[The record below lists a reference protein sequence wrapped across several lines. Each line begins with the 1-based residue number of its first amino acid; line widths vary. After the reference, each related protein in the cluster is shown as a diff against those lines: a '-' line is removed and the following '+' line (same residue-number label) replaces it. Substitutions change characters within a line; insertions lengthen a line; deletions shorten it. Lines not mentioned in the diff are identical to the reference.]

1 MMDLMA
7 GIMAMAPLD
16 LAALGAVVLIGL
28 PHGALDGAI
37 AIHLGFSRRM
47 ILFIRF
53 LLLYVG
59 MAGLVIAAWI
69 VAPAL
74 CLLGF
79 LVISMIHFGAG
90 DARHGSGW
98 VRGAEVLAH
107 GGLVVAGIS
116 QMHRSESDVIFA
128 YLTGGD
134 TMLVWQGL
142 DMLTVIVGVSIVVC
156 LAQALWHRRWR
167 GTALELGVLAVL
179 FALTP
184 PLVGF
189 AVYFCCV
196 HSARHVAA
204 IMSGLR
210 QHMSA
215 NAMLLQTL
223 VFTVASWLAGAAAI
237 WWFADMADPQPV
249 ILRVVFIGLA
259 ALTVPHMILVE
270 GFYRRATRTLK
281 RQFVS
286 R

>member
-1 MMDLMA
+1 MEIMA
-7 GIMAMAPLD
+7 GIMVMAPLD
-16 LAALGAVVLIGL
+16 LVALAAVVLIGL

-37 AIHLGFSRRM
+37 AIHLGFSRS
-47 ILFIRF
+47 LLFFIRF
-53 LLLYVG
+53 ILLYIL
-59 MAGLVIAAWI
+59 MAGVVIAAWI
-69 VAPAL
+69 FAPAP

-79 LVISMIHFGAG
+79 LVISMVHFGAG
-90 DARHGSGW
+90 DARHGTGW

-116 QMHRSESDVIFA
+116 QMHRPEVDVIFA

-134 TMLVWQGL
+134 TTLVWQGL
-142 DMLTVIVGVSIVVC
+142 DMLTVIVGASLVIC
-156 LAQALWHRRWR
+156 LGQALWYRRWR
-167 GTALELGVLAVL
+167 GTALELGALAVL

-196 HSARHVAA
+196 HSARHVTS
-204 IMSGLR
+204 ILSSLR

-215 NAMLLQTL
+215 SAMAMQALI
-223 VFTVASWLAGAAAI
+223 FTVASWLAGAAAI

-259 ALTVPHMILVE
+259 ALTVPHMILVD
-270 GFYRRATRTLK
+270 GFYRRTTRTLK
-281 RQFVS
+281 RQFMG

>member
-74 CLLGF
+74 CLLSF

-142 DMLTVIVGVSIVVC
+142 DMLTVIVGVSLVIC

-259 ALTVPHMILVE
+259 ALTVPHMILVD

>member
-1 MMDLMA
+1 MDMMT

-16 LAALGAVVLIGL
+16 LAALAAVVLIGL

-37 AIHLGFSRRM
+37 AIHLGFSRRV

-53 LLLYVG
+53 LLLYIG

-116 QMHRSESDVIFA
+116 QMHRGETDVIFA

-142 DMLTVIVGVSIVVC
+142 DMLTVIVGASLVVC

-196 HSARHVAA
+196 HSARHVAT
-204 IMSGLR
+204 IMSSLR

-215 NAMLLQTL
+215 NAMLLQAL
-223 VFTVASWLAGAAAI
+223 VFTVASWLVGAAAI
-237 WWFADMADPQPV
+237 WWFADITDPQPV

-259 ALTVPHMILVE
+259 ALTVPHMILVD

>member
-142 DMLTVIVGVSIVVC
+142 DMLTVIVGVSLVVC

-210 QHMSA
+210 QHLSA

-259 ALTVPHMILVE
+259 ALTVPHMILVD

>member
-116 QMHRSESDVIFA
+116 QMHRGETDVIFA

-142 DMLTVIVGVSIVVC
+142 DMLTVIVGVSLVVC

-259 ALTVPHMILVE
+259 ALTVPHMILVD

>member
-1 MMDLMA
+1 MEIMA
-7 GIMAMAPLD
+7 GIMGMAPLD

-37 AIHLGFSRRM
+37 AIHLGFSRKAL
-47 ILFIRF
+47 LFIRF
-53 LLLYVG
+53 LLLYIG

-69 VAPAL
+69 MAPAA

-90 DARHGSGW
+90 DARHGTGW
-98 VRGAEVLAH
+98 VRGAEVMAH

-116 QMHRSESDVIFA
+116 QMHRPQVDVIFA

-134 TMLVWQGL
+134 TRLVWQGL
-142 DMLTVIVGVSIVVC
+142 DILTVIVGASLVVC
-156 LAQALWHRRWR
+156 LAQALWYRRWR
-167 GTALELGVLAVL
+167 GTAIELGALAIL
-179 FALTP
+179 FAMTP

-196 HSARHVAA
+196 HSARHVAS
-204 IMSGLR
+204 IMSSLR

-215 NAMLLQTL
+215 STMLLQAAI
-223 VFTVASWLAGAAAI
+223 FTVASWLAGAAAI
-237 WWFADMADPQPV
+237 WWLADMADPQPV
-249 ILRVVFIGLA
+249 ILRVIFIGLA
-259 ALTVPHMILVE
+259 ALTVPHMILVD
-270 GFYRRATRTLK
+270 GFYRHTTRSLK
-281 RQFVS
+281 RRFIS

>member
-37 AIHLGFSRRM
+37 AIHLGFSHRM

-142 DMLTVIVGVSIVVC
+142 DMLTVIVGVSLVIC

-259 ALTVPHMILVE
+259 ALTVPHMILVD

>member
-142 DMLTVIVGVSIVVC
+142 DMLTVIVGVSLVVC

-259 ALTVPHMILVE
+259 ALTVPHMILVD

>member
-1 MMDLMA
+1 MEIMA

-16 LAALGAVVLIGL
+16 LAALAAVVLIGL

-37 AIHLGFSRRM
+37 AIHLGFSRKVL
-47 ILFIRF
+47 LFIRF

-69 VAPAL
+69 MAPAA

-90 DARHGSGW
+90 DARHGTGW
-98 VRGAEVLAH
+98 VRGAEVMAH

-116 QMHRSESDVIFA
+116 QMHRPQVDVIFA

-134 TMLVWQGL
+134 TRLVWQGL
-142 DMLTVIVGVSIVVC
+142 DILTVIVGASLVVC
-156 LAQALWHRRWR
+156 LAQALWYRRWR
-167 GTALELGVLAVL
+167 GTAIELGALAIL
-179 FALTP
+179 FAMTP

-196 HSARHVAA
+196 HSARHVTS
-204 IMSGLR
+204 IMSSLR

-215 NAMLLQTL
+215 STMLLQAAI
-223 VFTVASWLAGAAAI
+223 FTVASWLAGAAAI
-237 WWFADMADPQPV
+237 WWLADMADPQPV
-249 ILRVVFIGLA
+249 ILRVIFIGLA
-259 ALTVPHMILVE
+259 ALTVPHMILVD
-270 GFYRRATRTLK
+270 GFYRHTTRSLK
-281 RQFVS
+281 RRFIS

>member
-1 MMDLMA
+1 MEIMA

-16 LAALGAVVLIGL
+16 LAALAAVVLIGL

-37 AIHLGFSRRM
+37 AIHLGFSRKVL
-47 ILFIRF
+47 LFIRF

-69 VAPAL
+69 MAPAA

-90 DARHGSGW
+90 DARHGTGW
-98 VRGAEVLAH
+98 VRGAEVMAH

-116 QMHRSESDVIFA
+116 QMHRPQVDVIFA

-134 TMLVWQGL
+134 TRLVWQGL
-142 DMLTVIVGVSIVVC
+142 DILTVIVGASLVVC
-156 LAQALWHRRWR
+156 LAQALWYRRWR
-167 GTALELGVLAVL
+167 GTAIELGALAIL
-179 FALTP
+179 FAMTP

-196 HSARHVAA
+196 HSARHVAS
-204 IMSGLR
+204 IMSSLR

-215 NAMLLQTL
+215 STMLLQAAI
-223 VFTVASWLAGAAAI
+223 FTVASWLAGAAAI
-237 WWFADMADPQPV
+237 WWLADMADPQPV
-249 ILRVVFIGLA
+249 ILRVIFIGLA
-259 ALTVPHMILVE
+259 ALTVPHMILVD
-270 GFYRRATRTLK
+270 GFYRHTTRSLK
-281 RQFVS
+281 RRFIS

>member
-1 MMDLMA
+1 MMDLLA
-7 GIMAMAPLD
+7 GIMMMAPLD
-16 LAALGAVVLIGL
+16 FVALAAVVLIGL

-37 AIHLGFSRRM
+37 AIHLGFSRS
-47 ILFIRF
+47 ILIFIRF
-53 LLLYVG
+53 LLLYVA
-59 MAGLVIAAWI
+59 MAGLVIVAW
-69 VAPAL
+69 VLAPAL

-90 DARHGSGW
+90 DARHGTGW
-98 VRGAEVLAH
+98 VRSAEVLAH

-116 QMHRSESDVIFA
+116 QMHRPEVDVIFA

-134 TMLVWQGL
+134 TTLVWQGL
-142 DMLTVIVGVSIVVC
+142 DMLTVIVGVSLVIC
-156 LAQALWHRRWR
+156 LGQALWYRRWR
-167 GTALELGVLAVL
+167 GTALELGALAVL

-196 HSARHVAA
+196 HSARHVTS
-204 IMSGLR
+204 IMTSLR

-215 NAMLLQTL
+215 AAL
-223 VFTVASWLAGAAAI
+223 VTQASIFTIASWLAGAAAV
-237 WWFADMADPQPV
+237 WWFANMADPQPV

-259 ALTVPHMILVE
+259 ALTVPHMILVD
-270 GFYRRATRTLK
+270 GFYRRTTRSMK
-281 RQFVS
+281 RQFMS

>member
-1 MMDLMA
+1 MEIMA

-16 LAALGAVVLIGL
+16 LAALAAVVLIGL

-37 AIHLGFSRRM
+37 AIHLGFSRKVL
-47 ILFIRF
+47 LFIRF

-69 VAPAL
+69 MAPAA

-90 DARHGSGW
+90 DARHGTGW
-98 VRGAEVLAH
+98 VRGAEVMAH

-116 QMHRSESDVIFA
+116 QMHRPEVDVIFA

-134 TMLVWQGL
+134 TRLVWQGL
-142 DMLTVIVGVSIVVC
+142 DILTVIVGASLVVC
-156 LAQALWHRRWR
+156 LAQALWYRRWR
-167 GTALELGVLAVL
+167 GTAIELGALAIL
-179 FALTP
+179 FAMTP

-196 HSARHVAA
+196 HSARHVTS
-204 IMSGLR
+204 IMSSLR

-215 NAMLLQTL
+215 STMLLQAAI
-223 VFTVASWLAGAAAI
+223 FTVASWLAGAAAI
-237 WWFADMADPQPV
+237 WWLADMADPQPV
-249 ILRVVFIGLA
+249 ILRVIFIGLA
-259 ALTVPHMILVE
+259 ALTVPHMILVD
-270 GFYRRATRTLK
+270 GFYRHTTRSLK
-281 RQFVS
+281 RRFIS

>member
-1 MMDLMA
+1 MGLMA

-16 LAALGAVVLIGL
+16 LVALAAVVLIGL

-37 AIHLGFSRRM
+37 AIHLGFFDR
-47 ILFIRF
+47 ILMFIRF
-53 LLLYVG
+53 LVLYVA
-59 MAGLVIAAWI
+59 MAGLVVAAW
-69 VAPAL
+69 VFAPAL

-90 DARHGSGW
+90 DARHGTGW

-116 QMHRSESDVIFA
+116 QMHRAEVDVIFA

-134 TMLVWQGL
+134 TTLVWQGL
-142 DMLTVIVGVSIVVC
+142 DMLTVIVGASLVIC
-156 LAQALWHRRWR
+156 LGQALWYRRWR
-167 GTALELGVLAVL
+167 GTALELGTLAVL

-196 HSARHVAA
+196 HSARHVGS
-204 IMSGLR
+204 IMASLR

-215 NAMLLQTL
+215 STMMFQALILTA
-223 VFTVASWLAGAAAI
+223 ASWLVGAATI
-237 WWFADMADPQPV
+237 WWFADLADPEPV

-259 ALTVPHMILVE
+259 ALTVPHMILVD
-270 GFYRRATRTLK
+270 GFYRRTTR
-281 RQFVS
+281 RMNRRFMS

>member
-142 DMLTVIVGVSIVVC
+142 DMLTVIVGVSLVIC

-259 ALTVPHMILVE
+259 ALTVPHMILVD

>member
-142 DMLTVIVGVSIVVC
+142 VQDQQKLHC
-156 LAQALWHRRWR
+156 
-167 GTALELGVLAVL
+167 
-179 FALTP
+179 
-184 PLVGF
+184 PL
-189 AVYFCCV
+189 
-196 HSARHVAA
+196 
-204 IMSGLR
+204 
-210 QHMSA
+210 
-215 NAMLLQTL
+215 
-223 VFTVASWLAGAAAI
+223 
-237 WWFADMADPQPV
+237 
-249 ILRVVFIGLA
+249 IL
-259 ALTVPHMILVE
+259 H
-270 GFYRRATRTLK
+270 
-281 RQFVS
+281 
-286 R
+286 

>member
-142 DMLTVIVGVSIVVC
+142 DMLTVIVGVSLVVC

-223 VFTVASWLAGAAAI
+223 VFTVASWLAGAVAI

-259 ALTVPHMILVE
+259 ALTVPHMILVD

>member
-1 MMDLMA
+1 MEIMA
-7 GIMAMAPLD
+7 GIMVMAPLD
-16 LAALGAVVLIGL
+16 LVALAAVVLIGL

-37 AIHLGFSRRM
+37 AIHLGFSRSLL
-47 ILFIRF
+47 IFIRF
-53 LLLYVG
+53 ILLYIL
-59 MAGLVIAAWI
+59 MAGVVIAAWI
-69 VAPAL
+69 FAPAP

-79 LVISMIHFGAG
+79 LVISMVHFGAG
-90 DARHGSGW
+90 DARHGTGW

-116 QMHRSESDVIFA
+116 QMHRPEVDVIFA

-134 TMLVWQGL
+134 TTLVWQGL
-142 DMLTVIVGVSIVVC
+142 DMLTVIVGASLVIC
-156 LAQALWHRRWR
+156 LGQALWYRRWR
-167 GTALELGVLAVL
+167 GTALELGALAVL

-196 HSARHVAA
+196 HSARHVTS
-204 IMSGLR
+204 ILSSLR

-215 NAMLLQTL
+215 SAMAMQALI
-223 VFTVASWLAGAAAI
+223 FTVASWLAGAAAI

-259 ALTVPHMILVE
+259 ALTVPHMILVD
-270 GFYRRATRTLK
+270 GFYRRTTRTLK
-281 RQFVS
+281 RQFMG

>member
-1 MMDLMA
+1 MEIMT
-7 GIMAMAPLD
+7 GITTMAPLD
-16 LAALGAVVLIGL
+16 LAALAAVVVIGL

-37 AIHLGFSRRM
+37 AMHLGFSRRAL
-47 ILFIRF
+47 LFIRF

-69 VAPAL
+69 MAPAV
-74 CLLGF
+74 CLLAF
-79 LVISMIHFGAG
+79 LVISMIHFGVG
-90 DARHGSGW
+90 DARHGTGW

-116 QMHRSESDVIFA
+116 QMHRPEVDVIFA

-134 TMLVWQGL
+134 TTLVWQGL
-142 DMLTVIVGVSIVVC
+142 DMLTVIVGASLVIC
-156 LAQALWHRRWR
+156 LGQALWYRRWR
-167 GTALELGVLAVL
+167 GTALELGTLAVL

-196 HSARHVAA
+196 HSARHVTS
-204 IMSGLR
+204 IMASLR

-215 NAMLLQTL
+215 AGLLVQAL
-223 VFTVASWLAGAAAI
+223 IFTGASWCAGAAAI
-237 WWFADMADPQPV
+237 WWLADMDDPQPV

-259 ALTVPHMILVE
+259 ALTVPHMILVD
-270 GFYRRATRTLK
+270 GFYRRTTRTLR
-281 RQFVS
+281 RQFIS

>member
-259 ALTVPHMILVE
+259 ALTVPHMILVD